1 MDFEKIKRSVASAAK
16 KAGVT
21 EYELYF
27 QQSESVDASAFKDE
41 LQRFSSTVGCGVCL
55 RCMAGGRMG
64 YASTEIFGPDTAS
77 ELVRRAKEN
86 ALLIEKDEKAFIYRG
101 GGEYTKVAD
110 YTRELPDAST
120 VTGAALSCQNS
131 AYAANPLV
139 SDGTQCGA
147 LAAKSTVRIF
157 NSYGLD
163 LSCVSGLEAVYA
175 EVIETLSDETNTAF
189 EIELGALDN
198 IDTSRVAS
206 RAAAQAAARF
216 GSGKVK
222 SGKYDVIFDAR
233 RARDILETFCGVF
246 FAKSVQTGMSLL
258 KGKKGEKIASDCV
271 TLVDDPFS
279 PSNPMKASFDAEG
292 VPTYK
297 KNVIEN
303 GVLKTFLYNLSTAD
317 TDGVQSTG
325 NASKAGY
332 SANVSTSPYCFC
344 IVPGKYTR
352 EALFEKAKNG
362 IYITEMKGFHAGAD
376 PVTGDFSIESAGFL
390 ITDGKQ
396 GAPVKEFTVAGNFFE
411 LLKSISAISD
421 TPDYSAPSGFT
432 QFGAPDI
439 LVPGMSIGG
448 E

>member
-1 MDFEKIKRSVASAAK
+1 MDFEKIKKSVAAAAK
-16 KAGVT
+16 RAGVT

-27 QQSESVDASAFKDE
+27 QQSESVDASAFRNE
-41 LQRFSSTVGCGVCL
+41 LQRFSSSVGCGVCL
-55 RCMAGGRMG
+55 KCMAGGRMG
-64 YASTEIFGPDTAS
+64 YASTEIFEPGTAD

-86 ALLIEKDEKAFIYRG
+86 ALLIEKDEKAFIYEG
-101 GGEYTKVAD
+101 KGNYVPVAD
-110 YTRELPDAST
+110 NTCALPGSEA
-120 VTGAALSCQNS
+120 VTAAALKCQSS

-147 LAAKSTVRIF
+147 FAAKNTVRIY

-163 LSCVSGLEAVYA
+163 LSCVTGYEAIYA
-175 EVIETLSDETNTAF
+175 EVLETLGDETNTAF
-189 EIELGALDN
+189 EIGLGALDS

-206 RAAAQAAARF
+206 IAASRAAARF

-222 SGKYDVIFDAR
+222 SGEYDVIFDAR
-233 RARDILETFCGVF
+233 RARDILETFCSVF
-246 FAKSVQTGMSLL
+246 FAKTVQTGMSLL
-258 KGKKGEKIASDCV
+258 KGKKGEIIASECV
-271 TLVDDPFS
+271 TLIDDPFS
-279 PSNPMKASFDAEG
+279 SSSPVNASFDAEG

-297 KNVIEN
+297 KNIIED

-317 TDGVQSTG
+317 TDNTQSTG
-325 NASKAGY
+325 NASKASY
-332 SANVSTSPYCFC
+332 AANVSTSPYCFY
-344 IVPGKYTR
+344 IASGEYTR
-352 EALFEKAKNG
+352 EVLFKKAGNG

-376 PVTGDFSIESAGFL
+376 AVTGDFSIESAGFL
-390 ITDGKQ
+390 IENGKQ

-411 LLKSISAISD
+411 MLKTITAISD
-421 TPDYSAPSGFT
+421 TLEYSAPSGST